1 MRTFKEKACF
11 RLRETKKSGENSSD
25 NKDIIHFR
33 SIQQEKKKEYGLL
46 EWDQCGCKSQL
57 CMQQWRILLSKR
69 NVEMK
74 QSNLGGWVL
83 TKVGCCP
90 LHPSLSDTG
99 NSQLVKSHEFF
110 SLSLAR
116 FFFFFLKSK
125 WLISELPPRYYN
137 IRMDWKILKLWKVL
151 EDPLLNLDNVYS
163 FSSHKIHFYHTESTW
178 NQFSTCVFISSGKEK
193 LSIKIHCWRD
203 FWLVIPSQRW
213 CEDFFLKLKCIICIR
228 SHLKT

>member
-1 MRTFKEKACF
+1 MTNDHQSVQLASITRVTEFLFLVMRTFKEKACF

-116 FFFFFLKSK
+116 FFFFFSSLSDLSLSFLQGITTFVWIEKS
-125 WLISELPPRYYN
+125 
-137 IRMDWKILKLWKVL
+137 
-151 EDPLLNLDNVYS
+151 
-163 FSSHKIHFYHTESTW
+163 SSY
-178 NQFSTCVFISSGKEK
+178 EK
-193 LSIKIHCWRD
+193 SWRTH
-203 FWLVIPSQRW
+203 S
-213 CEDFFLKLKCIICIR
+213 
-228 SHLKT
+228 